1 MRGCA
6 RGSFEAALPFWS
18 TVGRD
23 RPGFGFVEH
32 LDLAARPA
40 DVPYKRVRVQ
50 ARQIFV
56 FSCAHTL
63 GWPGA
68 LEAAADGHDF
78 LTRHARRADGAW
90 VRLLGR
96 DGDVLD
102 PTADLY
108 DLAFVVFALAW
119 YARATGSAQAL
130 DQAYGTL
137 AWIERNMA
145 SPAGGFHE
153 AVPVPPEP
161 RRQNPHM
168 HLLEAVLALFV
179 TTRDAALLATADA
192 LVDLFR
198 TRFFDPGTGS
208 LGEFFTDDWQW
219 APGAA
224 GTHVEPGHHY
234 EWVWLLGEYQRLSGK
249 TVEPER
255 SALYAFANRW
265 GRDPKTGL
273 VLDVVDRSGV
283 VRDGGARVWP
293 QTEAI
298 KAHLVMA
305 EQGRA
310 GEGPRSRGSSKTCSS
325 VSSPAITPA
334 PGPSILSPDGAAKGD
349 RIPASTLYH
358 VVSGVQRARADI
370 PRSYARAGTRVILAP
385 SAFSRSSIRS

>member
-1 MRGCA
+1 VDAKLLLGVEAQHAHA
-6 RGSFEAALPFWS
+6 RLRTWLFEAALPFWS
-18 TVGRD
+18 TAGRD

-56 FSCAHTL
+56 FSCAHML

-68 LEAAADGHDF
+68 LEAATDGHDF

-130 DQAYGTL
+130 DQARGTL
-137 AWIERNMA
+137 AWIGRNMT

-153 AVPVPPEP
+153 AVPVPPQP

-168 HLLEAVLALFV
+168 HLLEAVLALFA
-179 TTRDAALLATADA
+179 TTRDAALLATADT

-198 TRFFDPGTGS
+198 ARFFDPATGS

-255 SALYAFANRW
+255 SALHAFANRW
-265 GRDPKTGL
+265 GCDPKTGL
-273 VLDVVDRSGV
+273 VFDVVDRSGV
-283 VRDGGARVWP
+283 VRDGSARVWP

-298 KAHLVMA
+298 KAHLAMA

-310 GEGPRSRGSSKTCSS
+310 GEGA
-325 VSSPAITPA
+325 AIARIVENLLERFIAGNTA
-334 PGPSILSPDGAAKGD
+334 GTWTEHLSAEGAAKGD

-358 VVSGVQRARADI
+358 IV
-370 PRSYARAGTRVILAP
+370 L
-385 SAFSRSSIRS
+385 AFSELERVFTAPERA

>member
-1 MRGCA
+1 MNPKVVLGPQA
-6 RGSFEAALPFWS
+6 EGAYAALRKWIFQDVLPFWS
-18 TVGRD
+18 TAGRD

-78 LTRHARRADGAW
+78 LTRHGRRADGAW

-96 DGDVLD
+96 GGDVLD

-130 DQAYGTL
+130 DHAYRTL
-137 AWIERNMA
+137 AWIERDMA

-153 AVPVPPEP
+153 ALPVPPPP

-179 TTRDAALLATADA
+179 TTSDAALLRTADV
-192 LVDLFR
+192 LVELFR
-198 TRFFDPGTGS
+198 SRFFDPATGS

-224 GTHVEPGHHY
+224 GTHIEPGHHY
-234 EWVWLLGEYQRLSGK
+234 EWVWLLGEYQRLSGRP
-249 TVEPER
+249 VEPEQ
-255 SALYAFANRW
+255 SALYAFANRR

-273 VLDVVDRSGV
+273 VLDVVDRSGA
-283 VRDGGARVWP
+283 VRDGGSRIWP

-298 KAHLVMA
+298 KAHLAMA
-305 EQGRA
+305 DGAEIARNIGNLFERFIAGNRA
-310 GEGPRSRGSSKTCSS
+310 GTWTEHL
-325 VSSPAITPA
+325 A
-334 PGPSILSPDGAAKGD
+334 PDGAGKSD
-349 RIPASTLYH
+349 RIPSSTLYH
-358 VVSGVQRARADI
+358 VF
-370 PRSYARAGTRVILAP
+370 
-385 SAFSRSSIRS
+385 SAFSELERVFGSAICA

>member
-1 MRGCA
+1 MNAKVLLGP
-6 RGSFEAALPFWS
+6 EAEGAYAALRRWIFQEVLPFWS

-32 LDLAARPA
+32 LDRAARPA

-56 FSCAHTL
+56 FSCAQML

-68 LEAAADGHDF
+68 LEAATEGHDF

-119 YARATGSAQAL
+119 YARASGSAQAL

-137 AWIERNMA
+137 GWIERNMA
-145 SPAGGFHE
+145 SAAGGFHE
-153 AVPVPPEP
+153 AVPVPPGP

-179 TTRDAALLATADA
+179 TTRDAALIGIADA

-198 TRFFDPGTGS
+198 RRFFDPATDS
-208 LGEFFTDDWQW
+208 LGEFFTDDWQS

-273 VLDVVDRSGV
+273 VFDVVDRSGV
-283 VRDGGARVWP
+283 VRDGSARVWP

-298 KAHLVMA
+298 KAHLAMA

-310 GEGPRSRGSSKTCSS
+310 GEGAAIARIVSNLLDRFIAGNRAGSWTEHL
-325 VSSPAITPA
+325 A
-334 PGPSILSPDGAAKGD
+334 PDGGAKGD

-358 VVSGVQRARADI
+358 IV
-370 PRSYARAGTRVILAP
+370 L
-385 SAFSRSSIRS
+385 AFSELERVFTAPERA

>member
-1 MRGCA
+1 MRDGA
-6 RGSFEAALPFWS
+6 GRQIVNPNVVLGPAAERAYAALRRWIFQDVLPFWS
-18 TVGRD
+18 TTGRD

-32 LDLAARPA
+32 LDPAARAA

-56 FSCAHTL
+56 FSCARAL

-68 LEAAADGHDF
+68 LEAATDGHDF

-102 PTADLY
+102 STADLY
-108 DLAFVVFALAW
+108 DLAFVLFALAW

-137 AWIERNMA
+137 AWIERNMT

-198 TRFFDPGTGS
+198 RRFFDPATGS

-234 EWVWLLGEYQRLSGK
+234 EWVWLLSQYERLSGR

-255 SALYAFANRW
+255 SVLYTFANRW
-265 GRDPKTGL
+265 GCDAKTGL
-273 VLDVVDRSGV
+273 VLDVVDRSGT
-283 VRDGGARVWP
+283 VRDGGSRIWP

-305 EQGRA
+305 DGAEVARIIDNLFDHFVAGNRA
-310 GEGPRSRGSSKTCSS
+310 GTWTEHL
-325 VSSPAITPA
+325 A
-334 PGPSILSPDGAAKGD
+334 PDGTRKSD

-358 VVSGVQRARADI
+358 VVS
-370 PRSYARAGTRVILAP
+370 
-385 SAFSRSSIRS
+385 AFSELERTFG

>member
-1 MRGCA
+1 MNAKVLLGPDAERA
-6 RGSFEAALPFWS
+6 YAALRTWLFEQALPFWS

-56 FSCAHTL
+56 FSCAHGL

-68 LEAAADGHDF
+68 LEAAADGYEF
-78 LTRHARRADGAW
+78 LIRHARRADGGW

-96 DGDVLD
+96 DGGVLD

-119 YARATGSAQAL
+119 YGRATGSAEAIGH
-130 DQAYGTL
+130 ARGTL
-137 AWIERNMA
+137 AWIERSMA
-145 SPAGGFHE
+145 SPSGGFLE
-153 AVPVPPEP
+153 AVPTPPQP

-168 HLLEAVLALFV
+168 HLLEAVLALFE
-179 TTRDAALLATADA
+179 TIGDEALLETADG

-198 TRFFDPGTGS
+198 RAFFDPATSS

-234 EWVWLLGEYQRLSGK
+234 EWVWLLSEYERLSERA
-249 TVEPER
+249 VAPER

-273 VLDVVDRSGV
+273 VLDVVDRSGN
-283 VRDGGARVWP
+283 VRDGGARIWP

-298 KAHLVMA
+298 KAHLAMA

-310 GEGPRSRGSSKTCSS
+310 DAGD
-325 VSSPAITPA
+325 AIANIVDNLLERFVARNVAGTWTEH
-334 PGPSILSPDGAAKGD
+334 LSPDGAPKGD
-349 RIPASTLYH
+349 RIPSSTLYH
-358 VVSGVQRARADI
+358 IV
-370 PRSYARAGTRVILAP
+370 L
-385 SAFSRSSIRS
+385 AFSELERVFTAPERA

>member
-1 MRGCA
+1 MD
-6 RGSFEAALPFWS
+6 FETHCRSGPPSAAIGPAS
-18 TVGRD
+18 ASSSISIS
-23 RPGFGFVEH
+23 
-32 LDLAARPA
+32 AARPA

-56 FSCAHTL
+56 FSCAHML

-130 DQAYGTL
+130 DQAHGTL
-137 AWIERNMA
+137 AWIGRNMA

-179 TTRDAALLATADA
+179 TTRDAALLAIADA

-198 TRFFDPGTGS
+198 TRFFDPATGS

-219 APGAA
+219 APGVA

-234 EWVWLLGEYQRLSGK
+234 EWVWLLSQYERLSGK

-283 VRDGGARVWP
+283 VRDGSARVWP

-305 EQGRA
+305 DGAEPLRA
-310 GEGPRSRGSSKTCSS
+310 IIGNLFERFVAGQSAGTWTEHL
-325 VSSPAITPA
+325 A
-334 PGPSILSPDGAAKGD
+334 PDGAAQERSHPGEHALS
-349 RIPASTLYH
+349 RLL
-358 VVSGVQRARADI
+358 GVQRARADI
-370 PRSYARAGTRVILAP
+370 RRGYARAGTRVILAP